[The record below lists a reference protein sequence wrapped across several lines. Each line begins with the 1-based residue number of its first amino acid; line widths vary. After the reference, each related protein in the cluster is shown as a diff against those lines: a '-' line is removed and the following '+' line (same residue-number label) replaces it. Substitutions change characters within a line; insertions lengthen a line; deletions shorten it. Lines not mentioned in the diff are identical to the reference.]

1 MVQDREA
8 SCAAVYEV
16 AELDT
21 TERLNNNKKSFKIII
36 FLDVKYNSFHE
47 ENFANSQKVKIKL
60 HNIFLV
66 KIFYYYY

>member
-47 ENFANSQKVKIKL
+47 ENFANSQKVKMS
-60 HNIFLV
+60 
-66 KIFYYYY
+66 YYIIYL